1 VFRIDS
7 EFIED
12 QEEQRAVKEEETVTG
27 VTSAKEAVDSF
38 VNVSNRIDELKMAL
52 GEKLIGKENVDKK
65 MLIAALKEIK
75 HDLKIKE
82 GSEDHK
88 ILKTLLEDFSAQ
100 LNK

>member
-27 VTSAKEAVDSF
+27 VASAKEAVASF
-38 VNVSNRIDELKMAL
+38 VNVSDRIEELKMML
-52 GEKLIGKENVDKK
+52 GEKLIGKENVDKN

-75 HDLKIKE
+75 RDLKIKE
-82 GSEDHK
+82 GGDDHK

-100 LNK
+100 ITK